1 MVTRKQPSTM
11 PKRNAKRRNMRIT
24 SSKSSQSATISTLK
38 ATMTTNAIKG
48 AASNMLKRAV
58 ELVVIDAR
66 VATEKTA
73 IEREGIRMKVS
84 RARSYSRS

>member
-1 MVTRKQPSTM
+1 
-11 PKRNAKRRNMRIT
+11 
-24 SSKSSQSATISTLK
+24 
-38 ATMTTNAIKG
+38 MTTDASRG

-58 ELVVIDAR
+58 EVVAIDAR

-73 IEREGIRMKVS
+73 IEREGIPMKVS